1 MNTPVHSLVRAL
13 DQNLTV
19 SLPKWWGC
27 LTKAPSIKPLVGVGK
42 VFGQVLG
49 SFVMREN
56 KFEPELKGVGAP
68 VSSLARS
75 TFNKSFGSLK
85 CSPADGQ
92 GDHEPEVGRALRA
105 RRPAVLEFC

>member
-1 MNTPVHSLVRAL
+1 
-13 DQNLTV
+13 
-19 SLPKWWGC
+19 
-27 LTKAPSIKPLVGVGK
+27 
-42 VFGQVLG
+42 
-49 SFVMREN
+49 MREN

-105 RRPAVLEFC
+105 RRPAGFGILLILFNSVHALDTKTSPKLVRF